1 MKTKLLSSLFVTVLL
16 ASLVL
21 GVANIHSVFGMGH
34 ATLNLYS
41 NIDVVSSVCV
51 QTSGSQIGLSSV
63 IPTPFT
69 AAGFAPDSTDE
80 LTVLNTTL
88 TVNGVQYSFQYWNL
102 TDKTDSRG
110 LSVDTHTTID
120 ITGGNG
126 DTFTIV
132 LMYSPATP
140 STGSLTLPA
149 GIVNMDG
156 AWGLST
162 LVPWA
167 FDFNRLLWNEPDNV
181 SFVLSAGFAM
191 GLPVAPYLRID
202 SNPDGTF
209 LVSYNE
215 NGAWGSDTSI
225 LNGTTYYGIR
235 LTQYNGVLKFSWIN
249 TGDNFAGNLASA
261 SFNIADF
268 NITTLNAWSAS
279 GLVSNDIPVSFS
291 TNTPDQSHTVPYTA
305 MLNTQNNEIDT
316 WAVNVGTDYD
326 FVFTNRMTVSS
337 GDQYLGV
344 QVLDATSNVLWG
356 FDFFNSTYI
365 DYTRTFNGQL
375 DGLNSNGTIEVIV
388 QGTTVTFLTAY
399 GSITGTLS
407 TSNFPAFIETMN
419 GDGLFNGGEADI
431 TITALATQPS
441 PSPTPTQHGG
451 QGNPF
456 TGSSPTDSQSTP
468 SNSSPSY
475 LLTSF
480 QREMIMFVVVAIAVV
495 VAVLLF
501 KTRK

>member
-1 MKTKLLSSLFVTVLL
+1 MKPKLLSSLFVTVLL
-16 ASLVL
+16 ASFVL
-21 GVANIHSVFGMGH
+21 GVANINSVFGMGH

-215 NGAWGSDTSI
+215 NGAERSC
-225 LNGTTYYGIR
+225 R
-235 LTQYNGVLKFSWIN
+235 V
-249 TGDNFAGNLASA
+249 ASR
-261 SFNIADF
+261 
-268 NITTLNAWSAS
+268 TL
-279 GLVSNDIPVSFS
+279 
-291 TNTPDQSHTVPYTA
+291 
-305 MLNTQNNEIDT
+305 
-316 WAVNVGTDYD
+316 
-326 FVFTNRMTVSS
+326 
-337 GDQYLGV
+337 
-344 QVLDATSNVLWG
+344 QVLVAHRKTIGCHFELGLRSFAFGKSTKGHHEYADKSEERFHLCVYDAV
-356 FDFFNSTYI
+356 
-365 DYTRTFNGQL
+365 QL
-375 DGLNSNGTIEVIV
+375 YHE
-388 QGTTVTFLTAY
+388 
-399 GSITGTLS
+399 
-407 TSNFPAFIETMN
+407 
-419 GDGLFNGGEADI
+419 
-431 TITALATQPS
+431 
-441 PSPTPTQHGG
+441 
-451 QGNPF
+451 
-456 TGSSPTDSQSTP
+456 
-468 SNSSPSY
+468 
-475 LLTSF
+475 
-480 QREMIMFVVVAIAVV
+480 
-495 VAVLLF
+495 
-501 KTRK
+501 RKL

>member
-1 MKTKLLSSLFVTVLL
+1 
-16 ASLVL
+16 
-21 GVANIHSVFGMGH
+21 
-34 ATLNLYS
+34 
-41 NIDVVSSVCV
+41 
-51 QTSGSQIGLSSV
+51 
-63 IPTPFT
+63 
-69 AAGFAPDSTDE
+69 
-80 LTVLNTTL
+80 
-88 TVNGVQYSFQYWNL
+88 
-102 TDKTDSRG
+102 
-110 LSVDTHTTID
+110 
-120 ITGGNG
+120 
-126 DTFTIV
+126 
-132 LMYSPATP
+132 
-140 STGSLTLPA
+140 
-149 GIVNMDG
+149 
-156 AWGLST
+156 
-162 LVPWA
+162 
-167 FDFNRLLWNEPDNV
+167 
-181 SFVLSAGFAM
+181 
-191 GLPVAPYLRID
+191 
-202 SNPDGTF
+202 
-209 LVSYNE
+209 
-215 NGAWGSDTSI
+215 
-225 LNGTTYYGIR
+225 
-235 LTQYNGVLKFSWIN
+235 
-249 TGDNFAGNLASA
+249 
-261 SFNIADF
+261 
-268 NITTLNAWSAS
+268 
-279 GLVSNDIPVSFS
+279 
-291 TNTPDQSHTVPYTA
+291 

-344 QVLDATSNVLWG
+344 QVLDATSNALWG

-456 TGSSPTDSQSTP
+456 TGSSPTDSPSTP

-480 QREMIMFVVVAIAVV
+480 QREMIMFVVVAVAVV